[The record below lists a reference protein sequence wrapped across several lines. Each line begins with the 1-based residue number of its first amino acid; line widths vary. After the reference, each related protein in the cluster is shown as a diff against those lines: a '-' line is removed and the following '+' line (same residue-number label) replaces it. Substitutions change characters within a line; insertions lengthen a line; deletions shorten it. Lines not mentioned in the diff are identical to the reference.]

1 LCYTSC
7 NHTPSARQQCCTTTT
22 PSHIGLLASYTLIRP
37 ATFQSRRYTITH
49 NTMFYQHSN
58 GFSTLPRGFRFH
70 EDRPTTPEPT
80 TANELEQPS
89 PPRPTRLKVKRRNV
103 SSLQAPTEQFL
114 ASVAAADVPLPTIEL
129 PVNISEDSDMPDREE
144 DLMDTSSSGLLA
156 PQTYH
161 NRFASPPKTP
171 VPSFSM
177 DEGSQRPDWS
187 MGASSPDDY
196 FTRPTSSLSNA
207 SDFSDDSFYSGSRIS
222 RPSDDGSCT
231 SPESDAEDPFQFPS
245 ISKGRGK
252 AIFLEDPAPFFP
264 LNEQLRSKT
273 RKDAPW
279 TKPMSAHLWSTY
291 LLYLQDPTVTPFRI
305 GASAV
310 PPEGVCHRVAREAR
324 RSWKG
329 PKPATP
335 ALRRSARLGS
345 VPSRASEKSGSIT
358 PTENPKVYAQWPH
371 SSSATRNHLRELCKS
386 KDTTPVQRHLHLQSR
401 SPTPFTNTKPFER
414 SRLRTPEPQLSSFN
428 TKDIALSLTT
438 STAESMQP
446 DGPLAQLASEG
457 SPSTITPSSSF
468 PAADFNPTGFG
479 KSRGLTISRHEN
491 ENRGRR
497 LASPFLARTYGPSS
511 SQILA
516 TPRPSPRT
524 QPDTT
529 GPPQLR
535 SPLRFDEP
543 RSLNGTQKRR
553 AQHALEEELSPN
565 GAVLRPSILDEQLFG
580 TPLGHQR
587 RVRSRGFSLG
597 DEALRNPGIF
607 QRSPPQV
614 ELPTSQPKASSMLL
628 PSATF
633 EPPPRLGSP
642 FSESGP
648 SQTFP
653 RRLFQ
658 DGTTTIKRN
667 AFATMHQTR
676 HSIES
681 FDFGEGPS
689 LQSRLEQLDMKLKE
703 IREREATARRRGAE

>member
-1 LCYTSC
+1 
-7 NHTPSARQQCCTTTT
+7 
-22 PSHIGLLASYTLIRP
+22 
-37 ATFQSRRYTITH
+37 
-49 NTMFYQHSN
+49 MFYQHSN
-58 GFSTLPRGFRFH
+58 CSTTLPRGFRYH
-70 EDRPTTPEPT
+70 EGQPTTPEPT

-114 ASVAAADVPLPTIEL
+114 ASVAAADLPLPTIEL
-129 PVNISEDSDMPDREE
+129 PVNISEDSDMPDRKEE
-144 DLMDTSSSGLLA
+144 VMETSGLLA
-156 PQTYH
+156 PQTY
-161 NRFASPPKTP
+161 NRFSSPPKTP
-171 VPSFSM
+171 VPSFPM
-177 DEGSQRPDWS
+177 DEGPRRPDWS

-207 SDFSDDSFYSGSRIS
+207 SDYSDDSFYSGSRIS

-231 SPESDAEDPFQFPS
+231 SPDSDTDDPFRFPS
-245 ISKGRGK
+245 ISKGKGK
-252 AIFLEDPAPFFP
+252 AIYLEEPAPFAR
-264 LNEQLRSKT
+264 LNEKLRSKT
-273 RKDAPW
+273 RNDAPW
-279 TKPMSAHLWSTY
+279 TKAMSEHLWSTY
-291 LLYLQDPTVTPFRI
+291 MLYLQDPTVTPFRI
-305 GASAV
+305 GASAI

-345 VPSRASEKSGSIT
+345 MPSLASEKSGSLT

-386 KDTTPVQRHLHLQSR
+386 KNTSLVQRHLHLQSR
-401 SPTPFTNTKPFER
+401 SPTPFTHAKPIER

-438 STAESMQP
+438 STSKSMQP
-446 DGPLAQLASEG
+446 DGPLALLASEG
-457 SPSTITPSSSF
+457 SPSTMTPDSSL
-468 PAADFNPTGFG
+468 PTADFMPKGFG
-479 KSRGLTISRHEN
+479 KSRGLTVGRSEHEN
-491 ENRGRR
+491 NGRR

-511 SQILA
+511 SQSPS
-516 TPRPSPRT
+516 TSRPSPTRT
-524 QPDTT
+524 QSDNA

-535 SPLRFDEP
+535 SPLRFDQP
-543 RSLNGTQKRR
+543 RSLTGTQKRR

-580 TPLGHQR
+580 TLLGHQR

-597 DEALRNPGIF
+597 DEALRAPGIF
-607 QRSPPQV
+607 QHLPPSNV
-614 ELPTSQPKASSMLL
+614 ELSISRPRTNPKLL

-648 SQTFP
+648 SMTFP

-658 DGTTTIKRN
+658 DGYSTIKRS

-689 LQSRLEQLDMKLKE
+689 LQSRLEQLDVKLKE
-703 IREREATARRRGAE
+703 IREREAAARRRGAE